1 MRLNCLIEGPGQGLE
16 KNRQVMVKNVGGH
29 QVHVSIAI
37 EVSGGNGVGFRSRA
51 QIQRLNCLVEGL
63 RARLEEQR

>member
-51 QIQRLNCLVEGL
+51 QIL
-63 RARLEEQR
+63 RR